1 MTKRL
6 MTLPVLV
13 MGAGAWGTA
22 IAIHL
27 ARRAP
32 SHRVQL
38 WARDADQASAMRDL
52 RTNQKYLPGQALPAE
67 LAITSDLEQAC
78 KDWRSAVAA
87 HRAAFPSL
95 DVHGI
100 VVLAVPMSGLA
111 DAADAVCR
119 ILHAPAPGEGML
131 WLAKGL
137 RLASA
142 QSSAADSA
150 SLPTSGSTSFAWP
163 HQIVA
168 ARCAG
173 WAMGALSGP
182 SFAQEVAAGL
192 PVALTLASDDIE
204 WARHVAKACHGGGMR
219 IYATPDLI
227 GVELGGAM
235 KNVLAIAAGVG
246 DGLKLGA
253 NARAALLTRGLAE
266 MQRLGVALGAQP
278 QTFLG
283 LATLG
288 DLVLTATGDLSRNRR
303 VGLALAKGESLAEI
317 VRGLGHVAEGVATAP
332 ALASLATSVKV
343 EVPITQSV
351 CQLIAG
357 ELSAQQ
363 AIDQL
368 MSRDPR
374 DEHGD

>member
-6 MTLPVLV
+6 MTLPILV

-22 IAIHL
+22 VAAHL

-32 SHRVQL
+32 DGVVQL
-38 WARDADQASAMRDL
+38 WARDAQQAQAMTHA
-52 RTNQKYLPGQALPAE
+52 RTNEKYLPGQKLPDT
-67 LAITSDLEQAC
+67 LAITADLAQAC
-78 KDWRSAVAA
+78 GRWRDAVAL
-87 HRAAFPSL
+87 HRKQHPSEAL
-95 DVHGI
+95 HGLVI
-100 VVLAVPMSGLA
+100 LAVPMSGLDTA
-111 DAADAVCR
+111 AADLCR
-119 ILHAPAPGEGML
+119 TLESPQSGEGVL

-137 RLASA
+137 RLASDA
-142 QSSAADSA
+142 LQ
-150 SLPTSGSTSFAWP
+150 WP
-163 HQIVA
+163 HQMVA

-173 WAMGALSGP
+173 WPMGALSGP

-192 PVALTLASDDIE
+192 PVALTIASQDIE
-204 WARHVAKACHGGGMR
+204 WARHVAQACHGGGMR
-219 IYATPDLI
+219 MYATSDLI

-235 KNVLAIAAGVG
+235 KNVLAIAAGVC

-303 VGLALAKGESLAEI
+303 VGLALAKGETLADI
-317 VRGLGHVAEGVATAP
+317 VCGLGHVAEGVATAP
-332 ALASLATSVKV
+332 ALAKLAATHAV
-343 EVPITQSV
+343 EVPITQAV
-351 CQLIAG
+351 CRLIAG
-357 ELSAQQ
+357 ELSAHQ
-363 AIDQL
+363 AIEAL

-374 DEHGD
+374 DEHSA